1 MNKGVPS
8 RTEGEVD
15 CSGAAHSYRRHR
27 VCRSVVWL
35 EKLQGETYVDLQKLV
50 SWVCC
55 SWVSLAL
62 RLGRGRAATSARF
75 LPVTQGRAV
84 QDKRETLM
92 AACQVAGIGAAGLLL
107 PCALIDMAFDT
118 DFLTIAA
125 QAMLAAFACA
135 LIVVVW
141 TGQE

>member
-1 MNKGVPS
+1 MRVLLVGV
-8 RTEGEVD
+8 
-15 CSGAAHSYRRHR
+15 
-27 VCRSVVWL
+27 L
-35 EKLQGETYVDLQKLV
+35 
-50 SWVCC
+50 
-55 SWVSLAL
+55 LAL

-75 LPVTQGRAV
+75 LPATQGKAV

-107 PCALIDMAFDT
+107 PCTLIDMVFDT
-118 DFLTIAA
+118 DFLTVAA

-135 LIVVVW
+135 LMLVVW